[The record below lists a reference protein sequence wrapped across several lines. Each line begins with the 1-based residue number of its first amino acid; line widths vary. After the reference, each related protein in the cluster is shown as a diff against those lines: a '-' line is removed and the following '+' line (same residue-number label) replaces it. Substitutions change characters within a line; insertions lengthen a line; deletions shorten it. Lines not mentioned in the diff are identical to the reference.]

1 MAFILLMG
9 FSSGLPLMLTGST
22 LQAWMK
28 SENIDLAVIGLYSL
42 VGLPYALKF
51 LWAPFMDRYVPPFL
65 GRRRGW
71 MLICQLALV
80 LTIALMAL
88 LSPKREPVMTA
99 LLAVAVAFFSASQ
112 DIVVDAYKPDLLS
125 EKEFG
130 FGAALSTMGYRI
142 AILFSGALALVL
154 ADYFPWRTVYLLMA
168 MAMGVGICSSFF
180 APEPEK
186 ILSPRTMKDAIV
198 LPFVEF
204 FKRRG
209 AVEVLIFIVLYKL
222 DVVMATAL
230 TTPFMLELGFTKTDI
245 GTVTKFFGFF
255 ASIAGTLVG
264 GAWMMKLGLRKS
276 LLYFGLAQG
285 ISNLSFMWLAHVG
298 HNYSMMVSAIAIE
311 NFCSGMGLSAF
322 AAFMMSLCD
331 RRFTATQF
339 ALLTSLMALTRVVAS
354 APTGFMVK
362 AMGWESF
369 FLFCTLLAAPG
380 LLLLMRYNRWEQRT
394 A

>member
-1 MAFILLMG
+1 
-9 FSSGLPLMLTGST
+9 MLTGST